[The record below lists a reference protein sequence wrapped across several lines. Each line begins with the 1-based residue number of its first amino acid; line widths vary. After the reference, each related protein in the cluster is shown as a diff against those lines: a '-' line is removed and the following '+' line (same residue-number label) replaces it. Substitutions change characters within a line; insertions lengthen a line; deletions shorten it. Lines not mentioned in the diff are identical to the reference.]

1 MLTESEPSTISP
13 RPQEERDQET
23 ETGAAGRSRRQE
35 RRSQRPR
42 SVRRFLLLSLGSLL
56 LLATALLGKG
66 DLALGPRQASQLQ
79 ETLLAG
85 PFITNPL
92 TPAQVEAL
100 RHREAAMNEQALAHL
115 YLSHMTLDQKL
126 GQLFMVQYYGT
137 TYSADLET
145 MIHDLYAGGV
155 IMYAAQMRTFQ
166 QTRADIQHMQARA
179 WMPLFI
185 SADEEG
191 GFVERINN
199 IYGHRPGALEIYQT
213 GKVSNAAALGRGIAH
228 DLKALGLNTDLA
240 PDVDVPVVNGPDQYL
255 RTWGYTPQSVIDY
268 GGAYLRAV
276 QGAGVI
282 ACLKHFPGLGAAQTD
297 AHTDLPVIKRSR
309 EQIYSTELVP
319 FKYFVQSSQPLD
331 HPGMIMTTDL
341 LMPALD
347 PVWPAELSPTIVTGI
362 LRHELGYNGVVITDA
377 LYMEGIAK
385 KWSLPEA
392 VVLALAAG
400 NDMILGVRSSYD
412 LRSAVAAIKQALA
425 SGQLSQSAIDAS
437 VTRIVALKL
446 HYHLWPLPR
455 FV

>member
-1 MLTESEPSTISP
+1 MFTDSNPPMVVP
-13 RPQEERDQET
+13 RPQEHPEA
-23 ETGAAGRSRRQE
+23 GASAATPVR
-35 RRSQRPR
+35 QRPR
-42 SVRRFLLLSLGSLL
+42 RRRRSLSTLRFLLVRGGTLL
-56 LLATALLGKG
+56 LLATVLLGKG
-66 DLALGPRQASQLQ
+66 DTPWQPRQMSQLQ

-85 PFITNPL
+85 PFISNPL

-100 RHREAAMNEQALAHL
+100 RHREAAMNEQALARL
-115 YLSHMTLDQKL
+115 YLAHMTLDQKL
-126 GQLFMVQYYGT
+126 GQLFMVQYYGI

-166 QTRADIQHMQARA
+166 QTRADIQHMQAQA

-199 IYGHRPGALEIYQT
+199 IYGHRPGALEVYQT
-213 GKVSNAAALGRGIAH
+213 GKVSNAAALGHGIAH

-276 QGAGVI
+276 QGDGVI

-297 AHTDLPVIKRSR
+297 AHADLPVIRRSR

-319 FKYFVQSSQPLD
+319 FKHFIQSPQPLD

-362 LRHELGYNGVVITDA
+362 LRQELGYDGVVITDA

-385 KWSLPEA
+385 KWNLPEA

-412 LRSAVAAIKQALA
+412 LRNAVAAIKQALA

-437 VTRIVALKL
+437 VTRIIALKI
-446 HYHLWPLPR
+446 HYHLWPIPR

>member
-1 MLTESEPSTISP
+1 MSTTDERLRPPRLVSIAPQIPLPAAPEGPPPRRKRRLMPSLFVSLPALMLVGLT
-13 RPQEERDQET
+13 
-23 ETGAAGRSRRQE
+23 
-35 RRSQRPR
+35 
-42 SVRRFLLLSLGSLL
+42 LLLS
-56 LLATALLGKG
+56 G
-66 DLALGPRQASQLQ
+66 DLTSTLSPRIRAN
-79 ETLLAG
+79 EGIVPG
-85 PFITNPL
+85 PFIEDPL
-92 TPAQVEAL
+92 SPAQVQAL
-100 RHREAAMNEQALAHL
+100 QHLAAQMNEKALAAI
-115 YLSHMTLDQKL
+115 YLSHMTLDQKI

-137 TYSADLET
+137 DYSADLET

-166 QTRADIQHMQARA
+166 QTRADILRMQQKA

-199 IYGHRPGALEIYQT
+199 IYGHRPGALETYET
-213 GKVSNAAALGRGIAH
+213 GQVSNATKLGQGIAH

-240 PDVDVPVVNGPDQYL
+240 PDVDVPVNSGPDQYL
-255 RTWGYTPQSVIDY
+255 RTWGYTPQSVIEY

-282 ACLKHFPGLGAAQTD
+282 ACLKHFPGLGAATTD
-297 AHTDLPVIKRSR
+297 AHTGLPIIKRTR
-309 EQIYSTELVP
+309 DQIYATELVP
-319 FKYFVQSSQPLD
+319 FQHFIQSPNALD

-347 PVWPAELSPTIVTGI
+347 PTWPAELSPTIVNGI
-362 LRHELGYNGVVITDA
+362 LRQQLGYDGVVITDA

-385 KWSLPEA
+385 KWSLPQA

-412 LRSAVAAIKQALA
+412 LEASIAAIKQALA
-425 SGQLSQSAIDAS
+425 DGQLSQAQIDSS
-437 VTRIVALKL
+437 VTRIVALKI
-446 HYHLWPLPR
+446 HYHLWPVPQL
-455 FV
+455 